1 MRFYLVESNKMRTFI
16 PVKQQVNDIS
26 EVLRSLSAQIESMQ
40 KTIDAQHATICQIN
54 RTSQCQLKEI
64 HDLKRMLRKKEKE
77 NEELRKCLSKYEEP
91 PKNSG
96 NSSTPPSKESMKDEI
111 VRRTRSLRKPSG
123 KRAGGQAGH
132 DGNTLE
138 LKSDPDKVVKAS
150 AEQCDGCGASL
161 SGCDTELDY
170 VTQIISLHELKPLVT
185 EVRHYV
191 SVCRACGKRVKSSSE
206 RRRSNAVVYDTSVK
220 GLVVYLSA
228 VQFLPYNRI
237 ASFFMEVFGLEI
249 SQGSMVNWVNEAR
262 KNAAPAIEKIK
273 KYIKR
278 SSVVG
283 FDEFGCYC
291 NKRLDWAWIAQT
303 VYFTLV
309 FHGRSRKGKE
319 LEKRFGDSLAR
330 MTAVTDRHS
339 AYFALN
345 FLDHQVCLAHLLREC
360 QFLNELDKGQQW
372 SKSVE
377 SLLQEAIHERNGRPQ
392 ESIDTRP
399 WLERLDRLMAENL
412 SKLNGKF
419 TTFKNGL
426 LKCRDYIFNFLQ
438 NPAIPPDNNASERG
452 IRKLKIK
459 LKNSGCFR
467 SDLGADAFMELHSI
481 VETTKKHGNSPY
493 DVILALF

>member
-1 MRFYLVESNKMRTFI
+1 MS
-16 PVKQQVNDIS
+16 VKQQVNDITDAF
-26 EVLRSLSAQIESMQ
+26 RSLSSQIESMQ
-40 KTIDAQHATICQIN
+40 ETIDSQYAAICQIN
-54 RTSQCQLKEI
+54 RTSQAQLKKIRSLEQLLKKKDKEI
-64 HDLKRMLRKKEKE
+64 
-77 NEELRKCLSKYEEP
+77 EELRSRLSKYEEP

-96 NSSTPPSKESMKDEI
+96 NSSTPPSKESMRAEI
-111 VRRTRSLRKPSG
+111 IRRTKSLRKPSG
-123 KRAGGQAGH
+123 KKPGGQAGH

-138 LKSDPDKVVKAS
+138 INPNPDNVVEMN
-150 AEQCDGCGASL
+150 AEVCDGCGASL

-170 VTQIISLHELKPLVT
+170 VTQIISLPELKPMIT
-185 EVRHYV
+185 EVRRYV
-191 SVCRACGKRVKSSSE
+191 TVCRACGKRVKVRPE
-206 RRRSNAVVYDTSVK
+206 RRRSNAVVYDASVK

-249 SQGSMVNWVNEAR
+249 SQGSMVNWVNEAKR
-262 KNAAPAIEKIK
+262 NAAPAIGRIK
-273 KYIKR
+273 EYIKR

-283 FDEFGCYC
+283 FDESGCYC

-309 FHGRSRKGKE
+309 FHAGSRKGQE
-319 LEKRFGDSLAR
+319 LEDRFGDSLER

-345 FLDHQVCLAHLLREC
+345 FLNHQICLAHLLREC
-360 QFLNELDKGQQW
+360 QYLNELDKGQQW
-372 SKSVE
+372 SKAIE
-377 SLLQEAIHERNGRPQ
+377 SLLQEAIHERNGRPA

-412 SKLNGKF
+412 SKLNEKF

-426 LKCRDYIFNFLQ
+426 LRCRDYIFNFLK

-467 SDLGADAFMELHSI
+467 SDLGADAFMDLHSI
-481 VETTKKHGNSPY
+481 VETTKNTENLPTTPY
-493 DVILALF
+493 SLFFEDERINVSAE

>member
-1 MRFYLVESNKMRTFI
+1 MRVCLAKSNKVRTFT
-16 PVKQQVNDIS
+16 PVRQQVNDIT

-40 KTIDAQHATICQIN
+40 KTIDSQYATICQIN
-54 RTSQCQLKEI
+54 RTSQAQLRKIRTLEQTLKKKDKEI
-64 HDLKRMLRKKEKE
+64 DGLMRR
-77 NEELRKCLSKYEEP
+77 LSKYEEP

-96 NSSTPPSKESMKDEI
+96 NSNTPPSKEPVKDEI
-111 VRRTRSLRKPSG
+111 VRRTKSLRKPSG
-123 KRAGGQAGH
+123 KKPGGQAGH
-132 DGNTLE
+132 GGNTLE
-138 LKSDPDKVVKAS
+138 LNAAPDKIVEAS
-150 AEQCDGCGASL
+150 AERCDGCGASL

-170 VTQIISLHELKPLVT
+170 VTQIISLPELKPLVT

-191 SVCRACGKRVKSSSE
+191 SICRTCGKRVKSRSE
-206 RRRSNAVVYDTSVK
+206 RRRSNAVVYDASVK
-220 GLVVYLSA
+220 GLVVYLSV

-249 SQGSMVNWVNEAR
+249 SQGSMVNWVNEAKR
-262 KNAAPAIEKIK
+262 NAAPAIGKIK
-273 KYIKR
+273 ECIKR

-283 FDEFGCYC
+283 FDESGCYC

-309 FHGRSRKGKE
+309 FHGKSRKGQE
-319 LEKRFGDSLAR
+319 LEDRFGDSLER

-345 FLDHQVCLAHLLREC
+345 FLNHQICLAHLLREC
-360 QFLNELDKGQQW
+360 QYLNELDKEQQW

-377 SLLQEAIHERNGRPQ
+377 SLLQEAIHERNKRPA
-392 ESIDTRP
+392 EHIDTQP
-399 WLERLDRLMAENL
+399 WLGRLDKLIHENL
-412 SKLNGKF
+412 SELNEKF
-419 TTFKNGL
+419 ITFKNGL
-426 LKCRDYIFNFLQ
+426 LKCRDYIFNFLK

-467 SDLGADAFMELHSI
+467 SDLGADAFMDLHSI
-481 VETTKKHGNSPY
+481 VETTKKHGKSPY
-493 DVILALF
+493 NAILALF